1 MNNFII
7 EKKKTIKAALKKIEA
22 NGEGII
28 CIVDSSNKVIGVAT
42 DGDIRRKLL
51 EGVTIDES
59 IKLCMNKPFI
69 FASNKDSRETLLKLL
84 DNGAKAVPI
93 IDENKVFLKM
103 VSRNN
108 LPISEERKNFA
119 RSRAPVRVSF
129 GGGGSDLTHFFS
141 KSNGAVIN
149 STISIYSHACLK
161 QRNDTKV
168 FIKSRDFNE
177 EIVED
182 NLDQA
187 IKKESKLSLIQSII
201 KLINPD
207 YGFEL
212 EIYSDYPSNS
222 GLGGSS
228 AISAAVLGCFNEFRK
243 DPWDTYEL
251 SELAFQAERLSL
263 NIAGGWQDQY
273 ACTFGGFN
281 FIEFKK
287 DKNIIHPLRIQKST
301 KLELEENLI
310 LCDTGISHNSG
321 NIHEDQKQ
329 TMQNKDID
337 NLVKNNVDL
346 TYEIKNQL
354 LRGKLNDFGLSMDK
368 AWDNKRKFSSS
379 ISSPEIDYIYEEAK
393 NSGAIGGKLL
403 GAGGGGFF
411 LFYATPFERQ
421 NVIKKLESLNLK
433 IFRFTFDDLG
443 LQTWKTREEKKL

>member
-1 MNNFII
+1 MNNFTIQKT
-7 EKKKTIKAALKKIEA
+7 ETIKTALEKIES
-22 NGEGII
+22 NGDGII
-28 CIVDSSNKVIGVAT
+28 CIVNKSNKLIGIAT

-51 EGVTIDES
+51 DGITLDKPIS
-59 IKLCMNKPFI
+59 SCMNVSFI
-69 FASNKDSRETLLKLL
+69 SASSNDSRETLLKLL
-84 DNGAKAVPI
+84 DNGAKAIPLV
-93 IDENKVFLKM
+93 DENKILLKLITR
-103 VSRNN
+103 SN
-108 LPISEERKNFA
+108 LPISGEKKNFA
-119 RSRAPVRVSF
+119 RSKAPVRVSF

-149 STISIYSHACLK
+149 ATISIYSHALLK
-161 QRNDTKV
+161 QRSDKKV
-168 FIKSRDFNE
+168 IIKSRDLNE
-177 EIVED
+177 VIEED
-182 NLDQA
+182 SLDLALKKKSNLN
-187 IKKESKLSLIQSII
+187 LIQSII
-201 KLINPD
+201 KLISPE

-212 EIYSDYPSNS
+212 EIYSDFPSNS

-281 FIEFKK
+281 FIEFNK

-321 NIHEDQKQ
+321 NIHIDQKQ
-329 TMQNKDID
+329 SMQNKDID
-337 NLVKNNVDL
+337 SLVKHNVDL

-354 LRGKLNDFGLSMDK
+354 LRGKLNDFGVSMDK
-368 AWDNKRKFSSS
+368 AWENKRRFSKS
-379 ISSPEIDYIYEEAK
+379 ISSAEIDNIYSEAK
-393 NSGAIGGKLL
+393 KSGAIGGKLL

-411 LFYATPFERQ
+411 LFYVDPSKRQ
-421 NVIKKLESLNLK
+421 KVVKKLEKMNLN
-433 IFRFTFDDLG
+433 IFRFIFDDLG
-443 LQTWKTREEKKL
+443 LQTWKTREE

>member
-1 MNNFII
+1 MNNFTIQKT
-7 EKKKTIKAALKKIEA
+7 ETIKTALEKIES
-22 NGEGII
+22 NGDGII
-28 CIVDSSNKVIGVAT
+28 CIVNKSNKLIGIAT

-51 EGVTIDES
+51 DGITLDKPIS
-59 IKLCMNKPFI
+59 SCMNVSFI
-69 FASNKDSRETLLKLL
+69 SASSNDSRETLLKLL
-84 DNGAKAVPI
+84 DNGAKAIPLV
-93 IDENKVFLKM
+93 DDNKILLKLITR
-103 VSRNN
+103 SN
-108 LPISEERKNFA
+108 LPISGEKKNFA
-119 RSRAPVRVSF
+119 RSKAPVRVSF

-149 STISIYSHACLK
+149 ATISIYSHALLK
-161 QRNDTKV
+161 QRSDKKV
-168 FIKSRDFNE
+168 IIKSRDLNE
-177 EIVED
+177 VIEED
-182 NLDQA
+182 NLDLA
-187 IKKESKLSLIQSII
+187 LKKKSNLNLIQSII
-201 KLINPD
+201 KLISPE

-212 EIYSDYPSNS
+212 EIYSDFPSNS

-281 FIEFKK
+281 FIEFNK

-321 NIHEDQKQ
+321 NIHIDQKQ
-329 TMQNKDID
+329 SMQNKDID
-337 NLVKNNVDL
+337 SLVKHNVDL

-354 LRGKLNDFGLSMDK
+354 LRGKLNDFGISMDK
-368 AWDNKRKFSSS
+368 AWENKRRFSKS
-379 ISSPEIDYIYEEAK
+379 ISSAEIDNIYSEAK
-393 NSGAIGGKLL
+393 KSGAIGGKLL

-411 LFYATPFERQ
+411 LFYVDPSKHQ
-421 NVIKKLESLNLK
+421 KVVKKLEKMNLN
-433 IFRFTFDDLG
+433 IFRFIFDDLG
-443 LQTWKTREEKKL
+443 LQTWKTREE

>member
-1 MNNFII
+1 MNNFTIQKT
-7 EKKKTIKAALKKIEA
+7 ETIKAALEKIES
-22 NGEGII
+22 NGDGII
-28 CIVDSSNKVIGVAT
+28 CIVNKSNKLIGIAT

-51 EGVTIDES
+51 DGITLDKPIS
-59 IKLCMNKPFI
+59 SCMNTSFVS
-69 FASNKDSRETLLKLL
+69 ASSNDSRETLLKLL
-84 DNGAKAVPI
+84 DNGAKAIPLV
-93 IDENKVFLKM
+93 DENKVFLRLIT
-103 VSRNN
+103 RNN
-108 LPISEERKNFA
+108 LPISKEKKNFA

-149 STISIYSHACLK
+149 STISIYTHACLK
-161 QRNDTKV
+161 QRNDNKV
-168 FIKSRDFNE
+168 IIKSNDLNE
-177 EIVED
+177 VIEEE
-182 NLDQA
+182 NLELA
-187 IKKESKLSLIQSII
+187 LKKKSSLNLIQSII

-212 EIYSDYPSNS
+212 EIYSDFPANS

-281 FIEFKK
+281 FIEFNK
-287 DKNIIHPLRIQKST
+287 DTNVIHPLRIQNST

-321 NIHEDQKQ
+321 NIHNDQKKS
-329 TMQNKDID
+329 MQNKDID
-337 NLVKNNVDL
+337 SLVKSNVDL
-346 TYEIKNQL
+346 TYQIKNQL
-354 LRGKLNDFGLSMDK
+354 LRGKLNEFGASMDK
-368 AWDNKRKFSSS
+368 AWEYKRKFSSS
-379 ISSPEIDYIYEEAK
+379 ISSPEIDHIYNEVK
-393 NSGAIGGKLL
+393 KSGAIGGKLL

-411 LFYATPFERQ
+411 LFYIDPFKRQ
-421 NVIKKLESLNLK
+421 QVVKKLEKMNLR
-433 IFRFTFDDLG
+433 IFRFIFDDLG
-443 LQTWKTREEKKL
+443 LQTWKTREE

>member
-1 MNNFII
+1 MNNFTIQKT
-7 EKKKTIKAALKKIEA
+7 ETIKTALEKIES
-22 NGEGII
+22 NGDGII
-28 CIVDSSNKVIGVAT
+28 CIVNKSNKLIGIAT

-51 EGVTIDES
+51 DGITLDEPIS
-59 IKLCMNKPFI
+59 SCMNASFI
-69 FASNKDSRETLLKLL
+69 SASSNDSRETLLKLL
-84 DNGAKAVPI
+84 DNGAKAIPLV
-93 IDENKVFLKM
+93 DDNKALLKLITR
-103 VSRNN
+103 SN
-108 LPISEERKNFA
+108 LPISGEKRNFA
-119 RSRAPVRVSF
+119 RSKAPVRVSF

-149 STISIYSHACLK
+149 ATISIYSHAFLK
-161 QRNDTKV
+161 QRSDKKV
-168 FIKSRDFNE
+168 IIKSRDLNE
-177 EIVED
+177 VIEED
-182 NLDQA
+182 SLDIALKKKSNLN
-187 IKKESKLSLIQSII
+187 LIQSII
-201 KLINPD
+201 KLISPE

-212 EIYSDYPSNS
+212 EIYSDFPSNS

-281 FIEFKK
+281 FIEFNK

-321 NIHEDQKQ
+321 NIHNDQKQ
-329 TMQNKDID
+329 SMQNKDID
-337 NLVKNNVDL
+337 SLVKNNVDL

-354 LRGKLNDFGLSMDK
+354 LRGKLNDFGISMDK
-368 AWDNKRKFSSS
+368 AWENKRRFSKS
-379 ISSPEIDYIYEEAK
+379 ISSSEIDNIYSEAK
-393 NSGAIGGKLL
+393 KSGAIGGKLL

-411 LFYATPFERQ
+411 LFYVDPSKRQ
-421 NVIKKLESLNLK
+421 KVLKKLEKMNLN
-433 IFRFTFDDLG
+433 IFRFIFDDLG
-443 LQTWKTREEKKL
+443 LQSWKTREE